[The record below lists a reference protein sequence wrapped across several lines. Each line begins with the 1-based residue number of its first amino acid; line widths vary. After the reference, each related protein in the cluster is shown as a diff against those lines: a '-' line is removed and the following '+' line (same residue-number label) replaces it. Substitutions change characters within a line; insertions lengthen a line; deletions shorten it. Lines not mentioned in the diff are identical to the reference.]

1 MGRVASLRRTTTK
14 TPAKRRLADL
24 FPRWAKASRP
34 RGASTPPVQSVTPH
48 NAFQSLRQQEP
59 ETTAAFR
66 AVDATMADEGTNS
79 NKHKRSKEKK
89 ESKKSGNTKHHRQE
103 TKKEHRKNRPTFH
116 DRRRH
121 LRHKDSVETETPE
134 NEIAL
139 DSEKRPE
146 VAGTGVAPPAKQP
159 RLRAAQH
166 GPATPRAE
174 QPARRTPGD
183 ESDKSPLQTLLC
195 YLLND
200 LRKMD
205 PHEFFAWPVSD
216 VISPGYSEVIHSP
229 MDFSTMRKRIDGN
242 HYTCVSEFRE
252 DLKLVCNNAMTYYQ
266 CDTVYF
272 NSAKQMWNYGNK
284 LLSKDQLMALKGS
297 LPSFEQLTSKELGF
311 VVQAEKPANSK
322 PPPAIA
328 KYPMLLKAPPLGSL
342 VFARKGRREYSRVA
356 PDRLTVKRANS
367 KFGFLRQTEDG
378 STSLSILTSHG
389 EGVKGPEEVR
399 ANLET
404 LVGKLAHGT
413 GTLMNFKG
421 GIKDVARPVNYLDHG
436 PYSTYAPHYDSTFAN
451 LSKEESDLAYS
462 MYEDE
467 LWVQCAE
474 TLPSFAKDRDNITDM
489 VGSFLDGSTSGGQH
503 PNTVEAFCTRQ
514 EDMVLQKKNLGP
526 LLNPD
531 AQAQLYAK
539 HNNSKPSGSSSAFSG
554 SATDSAVV
562 GSKHAR
568 LPKARKD
575 CTEHRRVR
583 EDHNGYYE
591 DHATVSSSLDS
602 TSSGTSA
609 ILQQKLQESSKMIDS
624 LSRMQQ
630 ERLSKVPPAHLSR
643 IPGPSEQ
650 ELKLAEKVAKTLSE
664 LVSFA
669 TPASVVSVEAI
680 RKAMGINYSPN
691 V

>member
-1 MGRVASLRRTTTK
+1 MDRVASLRRTTTK
-14 TPAKRRLADL
+14 TPAKRGLADF
-24 FPRWAKASRP
+24 FPRWAKASWP
-34 RGASTPPVQSVTPH
+34 RGASTPPVRTATPH
-48 NAFQSLRQQEP
+48 NAFQSLQQQEP

-66 AVDATMADEGTNS
+66 AVDATMADEGTKS

-89 ESKKSGNTKHHRQE
+89 ESKKPRNKKHHRQE
-103 TKKEHRKNRPTFH
+103 TNKEHTLH
-116 DRRRH
+116 DRRLH
-121 LRHKDSVETETPE
+121 LHLKDSEETEARKHE
-134 NEIAL
+134 SAV

-146 VAGTGVAPPAKQP
+146 VAGTAVAPPAKQP
-159 RLRAAQH
+159 RLRLAQH
-166 GPATPRAE
+166 VPATPRDE
-174 QPARRTPGD
+174 QPARRTPGN

-216 VISPGYSEVIHSP
+216 VISPGYSELIHSP

-252 DLKLVCNNAMTYYQ
+252 DLKLMCNNAMAYYQ

-272 NSAKQMWNYGNK
+272 NSAKHMWNYGNK
-284 LLSKDQLMALKGS
+284 LLSKDQLMALKSS

-311 VVQAEKPANSK
+311 DVK
-322 PPPAIA
+322 PPPAVT
-328 KYPMLLKAPPLGSL
+328 KYPMLLKAPPLESL
-342 VFARKGRREYSRVA
+342 VFARKSRREYSQVA
-356 PDRLTVKRANS
+356 PDRLTAERANS

-378 STSLSILTSHG
+378 STSLSILTPHG
-389 EGVKGPEEVR
+389 VGVKGPEEIG

-404 LVGKLAHGT
+404 LVGKLARGT

-421 GIKDVARPVNYLDHG
+421 GIKDAARPVNYLDHG

-462 MYEDE
+462 TCEDE
-467 LWVQCAE
+467 LGVQCAE
-474 TLPSFAKDRDNITDM
+474 TLPGFAKERDNITDM
-489 VGSFLDGSTSGGQH
+489 VCSLLDGSTSGGQH
-503 PNTVEAFCTRQ
+503 PKAVEAFCTHR
-514 EDMVLQKKNLGP
+514 EDMVLQKKNPGP
-526 LLNPD
+526 SSNPD
-531 AQAQLYAK
+531 AQARNVAQLNAK
-539 HNNSKPSGSSSAFSG
+539 RNDSKPSGSSSAFNG
-554 SATDSAVV
+554 LATDSAVA
-562 GSKHAR
+562 GSKHAHQ
-568 LPKARKD
+568 LIARKD
-575 CTEHRRVR
+575 CTEVR
-583 EDHNGYYE
+583 EDHIDYYE
-591 DHATVSSSLDS
+591 HHATVSSPLDS

-609 ILQQKLQESSKMIDS
+609 VLQQKLQESSEVIDS
-624 LSRMQQ
+624 LSRLQQ
-630 ERLSKVPPAHLSR
+630 ERLSKAPPAHLSR

-669 TPASVVSVEAI
+669 TPGSIVSVEAI